1 MRIQNSDYMTK
12 LRAEQF
18 KTESNSWK
26 RSLAFIVEEN
36 VRLKNRLADLLKSKS
51 ERLMLESAEN
61 YQSRFI
67 KTDELISLL
76 RNEVVEFD
84 KMLST
89 ETGWNEKML
98 TLFEVKLN
106 RIRGNVLL
114 AENDFGKLKA
124 GFNSYFSEN
133 IQ

>member
-1 MRIQNSDYMTK
+1 MTN
-12 LRAEQF
+12 LRAEQLQ
-18 KTESNSWK
+18 TESNSWK

>member
-1 MRIQNSDYMTK
+1 MTK